1 MVSHLFF
8 LFIYIVEAFFAYMYF
23 TDNYEKKLKAGFSIL
38 ASCALYFIGFI
49 VNLVDNNNVLINLAT
64 ILIINVVYALISV
77 DITFKSAVF
86 HSSILLALMFLT
98 ETFIQSIF
106 SFTLKVQ
113 IDAYRNDFTILIIV
127 GIISKVLYL
136 MVSKLISILFSYKNN
151 KISKEVKKNSALFL
165 YPLIITIM
173 LALFLYTST
182 IYDFSEQ
189 INILYAIV
197 SIASLVFCC
206 MIFIIN
212 QKIQKQEADLMTLQT
227 EAQKNETNKTFYEL
241 LEKKNEDQRVLAH
254 DIRHHFSVI
263 QSMQNI
269 DEVKQYLSKIQSE
282 YDEYKFIGKSKNK
295 MLDLILS
302 KYSHIC
308 ETNNIKLS
316 ADIRSSNLKFI
327 ADNDLTSLLSNLFD
341 NAVDAAKDADDAFI
355 RFTTRKDKNFVVLS
369 VVNSSPSAP
378 KSKGEKLITTK
389 KDKTL
394 HGYGMKSIE
403 KSAKKYGGICHWEY
417 NEDDKSFHFNII
429 FNDIDISD

>member
-8 LFIYIVEAFFAYMYF
+8 LFIYIVEAFIAYMYF

-197 SIASLVFCC
+197 SIASLF
-206 MIFIIN
+206 F
-212 QKIQKQEADLMTLQT
+212 
-227 EAQKNETNKTFYEL
+227 F
-241 LEKKNEDQRVLAH
+241 
-254 DIRHHFSVI
+254 
-263 QSMQNI
+263 
-269 DEVKQYLSKIQSE
+269 
-282 YDEYKFIGKSKNK
+282 
-295 MLDLILS
+295 
-302 KYSHIC
+302 
-308 ETNNIKLS
+308 
-316 ADIRSSNLKFI
+316 
-327 ADNDLTSLLSNLFD
+327 
-341 NAVDAAKDADDAFI
+341 
-355 RFTTRKDKNFVVLS
+355 
-369 VVNSSPSAP
+369 
-378 KSKGEKLITTK
+378 
-389 KDKTL
+389 
-394 HGYGMKSIE
+394 
-403 KSAKKYGGICHWEY
+403 
-417 NEDDKSFHFNII
+417 
-429 FNDIDISD
+429 

>member
-8 LFIYIVEAFFAYMYF
+8 LFIYIVEAFIAYMYF

-327 ADNDLTSLLSNLFD
+327 ADNDLTSCSQTF
-341 NAVDAAKDADDAFI
+341 
-355 RFTTRKDKNFVVLS
+355 
-369 VVNSSPSAP
+369 
-378 KSKGEKLITTK
+378 LIM
-389 KDKTL
+389 L
-394 HGYGMKSIE
+394 
-403 KSAKKYGGICHWEY
+403 
-417 NEDDKSFHFNII
+417 
-429 FNDIDISD
+429 

>member
-1 MVSHLFF
+1 
-8 LFIYIVEAFFAYMYF
+8 
-23 TDNYEKKLKAGFSIL
+23 
-38 ASCALYFIGFI
+38 
-49 VNLVDNNNVLINLAT
+49 
-64 ILIINVVYALISV
+64 
-77 DITFKSAVF
+77 
-86 HSSILLALMFLT
+86 MFLT

-282 YDEYKFIGKSKNK
+282 YDEYKFIGKSK
-295 MLDLILS
+295 
-302 KYSHIC
+302 
-308 ETNNIKLS
+308 IK
-316 ADIRSSNLKFI
+316 
-327 ADNDLTSLLSNLFD
+327 
-341 NAVDAAKDADDAFI
+341 
-355 RFTTRKDKNFVVLS
+355 
-369 VVNSSPSAP
+369 
-378 KSKGEKLITTK
+378 
-389 KDKTL
+389 
-394 HGYGMKSIE
+394 
-403 KSAKKYGGICHWEY
+403 C
-417 NEDDKSFHFNII
+417 
-429 FNDIDISD
+429 

>member
-8 LFIYIVEAFFAYMYF
+8 LFIYIVEAFIAYMYF

-38 ASCALYFIGFI
+38 ASCTLYFIGFI

-369 VVNSSPSAP
+369 VVYSSPSAP

-417 NEDDKSFHFNII
+417 NEDDKTFHFNII

>member
-8 LFIYIVEAFFAYMYF
+8 LFIYIVEAFIAYMYF
-23 TDNYEKKLKAGFSIL
+23 TDNYEKKLKSGFSIL

-98 ETFIQSIF
+98 EIFIQSIF
-106 SFTLKVQ
+106 SFILKVQ

-369 VVNSSPSAP
+369 VVNSSPSVP